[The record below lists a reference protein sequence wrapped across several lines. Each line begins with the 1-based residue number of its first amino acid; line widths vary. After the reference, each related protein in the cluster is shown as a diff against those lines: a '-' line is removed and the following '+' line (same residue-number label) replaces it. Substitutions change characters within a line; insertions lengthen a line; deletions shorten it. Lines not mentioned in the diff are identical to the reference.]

1 MDYDFNPEERPRRRA
16 ASGLLLVLA
25 VLVGWLSLADG
36 PARTMST
43 TTVSA
48 AIFTYDAPTVARVG
62 VHAFGAV
69 DVSPAQL
76 SVTQEGS
83 ATPSVQARG
92 PSTTASV
99 AVVATDTASGN
110 AHGLG
115 VSDPPSRVGG
125 PWTEED
131 LARGAMGKPPKSL
144 GSPELHHADQMP
156 GAGIHEVDPVT
167 HRLPGNHPNRF
178 NQGLTDAMRTSDR
191 QLHWWYRAQEMGGL
205 DVLGP
210 EAFYD

>member
-99 AVVATDTASGN
+99 AVVATEAAGGADNVVNGVRLRAQLTGEEIAGGHAFDKHVVQRGEFPGVTTRAGFASTIEDVVMNGEMRVLSNGRTAFWNDSVVVIRN
-110 AHGLG
+110 
-115 VSDPPSRVGG
+115 
-125 PWTEED
+125 
-131 LARGAMGKPPKSL
+131 
-144 GSPELHHADQMP
+144 P
-156 GAGIHEVDPVT
+156 GALDGGTAFRPTDGYDYFLG
-167 HRLPGNHPNRF
+167 LP
-178 NQGLTDAMRTSDR
+178 
-191 QLHWWYRAQEMGGL
+191 
-205 DVLGP
+205 
-210 EAFYD
+210 